1 MMDPIVSIEAY
12 KWAKEQALPGVQKS
26 VLICIADR
34 LNAKKGYAWPSIA
47 RIARDTGWSTR
58 TVAKAIR
65 ALKEAGLIE
74 TRQQFYARDY
84 SKGPNRY
91 YIPKLCCVPSVGT
104 KFLIEGDFDWRGDWN
119 PELES
124 GYGVPDG
131 FESDSGG

>member
-1 MMDPIVSIEAY
+1 MIGLIMSIEAY
-12 KWAKEQALPGVQKS
+12 KWAKEQELPGVLKS

-34 LNAKKGYAWPSIA
+34 LNARRGYAWPSIA
-47 RIARDTGWSTR
+47 RIAKDTGWSTR

-65 ALKEAGLIE
+65 ALREAGLIE

-91 YIPKLCCVPSVGT
+91 YIPQLGSVPSVGT
-104 KFLIEGDFDWRGDWN
+104 KFLIQGDFDWRGDWD
-119 PELES
+119 PELEFE
-124 GYGVPDG
+124 YEMPDG